1 MPQTKRSSHTN
12 SHASKRAS
20 KHAGANIQITWGG
33 RIHNNKNKNKRTKEQ
48 KTKEQKTK
56 NKLKKILH
64 TYGRSRAVSGAA
76 RMLTRIKAGGEH
88 EAKQAGD
95 QASTKYASAHIQ
107 VK

>member
-33 RIHNNKNKNKRTKEQ
+33 RIHNNKNKNKRAKDER
-48 KTKEQKTK
+48 TK
-56 NKLKKILH
+56 NKKQIKKILH